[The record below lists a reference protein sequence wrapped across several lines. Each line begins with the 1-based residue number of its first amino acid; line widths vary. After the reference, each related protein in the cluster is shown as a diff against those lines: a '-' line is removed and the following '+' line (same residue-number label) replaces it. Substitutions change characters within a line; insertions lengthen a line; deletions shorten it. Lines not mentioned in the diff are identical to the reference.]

1 MSAPHSSTGSSDVLD
16 AALATAQ
23 GLLPDQGPIGVFV
36 HHNTLHALQH
46 LPFEEAVPKGA
57 AMLGAR
63 AWPELEG
70 LRAAWRSGRIEER
83 DVAPV
88 LDEALEGRGEER
100 LPLGLTRRTLWDALL
115 RESVENDDAAGISFV
130 HGEDALF
137 QAALAQVPA
146 GAMVART
153 PRRHRD
159 VLIACGAVDTDEVVH
174 NELIR
179 LGIAFLDLGQA
190 SSRMPARHEGF
201 LRASARVLTSGGG
214 RPSMLGPISEDFGRI
229 LQQNLPARAV
239 VRETLQALGVS
250 DAELQEFLVA
260 TALALPGVTGMFARL
275 ERHPEEGD
283 APATL
288 LDMLAVRLVIERRA
302 LERAASAAGL
312 PSSWEA
318 LKARMPVSP
327 ARSRECEALL
337 LATLARVAG
346 KDAEAIRALSGSEVS
361 VLRLEVEAFPPERRN
376 FLLFLAYENAY
387 RRRILTGMS
396 ALQRKNQV
404 APRAPARPRAQVM
417 FCIDEREESIRRA
430 IEELDPTIETLGA
443 AGFFGMA
450 IDFMGLDDHEP
461 APYCPVVVKPAHEV
475 HEAPVEHERQWQGL
489 RGRLRAMWHAVER
502 GVARA
507 SRTLL
512 GGAVAS
518 GFGPVAFA
526 LAQGRVTAPRASMR
540 LWEELT
546 GSVGRMPVTELLS
559 VRSNTERAPA
569 RTPLK
574 PLGFSVD
581 EAADR
586 VTAMLKNVGLTRN
599 QARFIVVL
607 GHGSTSLNNP
617 HESAHDCGA
626 CGGRRG
632 GANARLFAEL
642 ANRPDVRAAVL
653 ARGVTLPEDT
663 WFIGGLH
670 DTADDTVELYELA
683 SLPASHQQEF
693 QALQATLE
701 QARKESAR
709 ERCRRFLSMPLG
721 VSADAALAHVE
732 ERSTHLGQPRPEYGH
747 CTNAMA
753 VVGRRTLT
761 RGLHLDRRA
770 FLISYDPSIDENDVL
785 LERILAAVG
794 PVGAG
799 INLEYFFSSV
809 DNEVYGCGTKLP
821 HNVTG
826 LLGVM
831 NGHQGD
837 LRTGLPLQMVE
848 LHEPMRLLLVV
859 EASPE
864 SLLAVAGRQA
874 EVRELVVNRWV
885 HLVSVHPTTGA
896 ITFFYQGQ
904 FVPFTPGEDVV
915 PEAERS
921 HDWHGQSRDFVPPAI
936 IHASLK
942 SPLSS

>member
-1 MSAPHSSTGSSDVLD
+1 MSAHHHNDGSGDVLD
-16 AALATAQ
+16 AALSTAH
-23 GLLPDQGPIGVFV
+23 GHLPDQGPIGVFV

-57 AMLGAR
+57 ALLGAR
-63 AWPELEG
+63 AWPDLER
-70 LRAAWRSGRIEER
+70 LRAAWREGRIEDR
-83 DVAPV
+83 DVEPV
-88 LDEALEGRGEER
+88 LDEALEGRGEE
-100 LPLGLTRRTLWDALL
+100 LLALGLSRRALWRTLL
-115 RESVENDDAAGISFV
+115 RESVESDDAAGIAFV
-130 HGEDALF
+130 YGEDPLF
-137 QAALAQVPA
+137 QAAL
-146 GAMVART
+146 GKVAPT
-153 PRRHRD
+153 ATAAYAPRRHRD
-159 VLIACGAVDTDEVVH
+159 VLVACGAADTDEAVH
-174 NELIR
+174 SELIR

-190 SSRMPARHEGF
+190 QHRLPNRREGF
-201 LRASARVLTSGGG
+201 LRAAARVLTTGGA
-214 RPSMLGPISEDFGRI
+214 RSSALGAISADFERI
-229 LQQNLPARAV
+229 LQQNLSARSV
-239 VRETLQALGVS
+239 VRETLMALGVN
-250 DAELQEFLVA
+250 DADLHDFVVA

-275 ERHPEEGD
+275 ERHPEEAD

-288 LDMLAVRLVIERRA
+288 LEVLAVRLVIERRA
-302 LERAASAAGL
+302 IERAVADAGL
-312 PSSWEA
+312 PPTWSELRA
-318 LKARMPVSP
+318 KLP
-327 ARSRECEALL
+327 APTPRSRECEALL
-337 LATLARVAG
+337 LAALARAAG
-346 KDAEAIRALSGSEVS
+346 KNAEALRSLSGAEVS
-361 VLRLEVEAFPPERRN
+361 ELFREEAALPRERRN
-376 FLLFLAYENAY
+376 FLLFLAFENAY
-387 RRRILTGMS
+387 RRRVLNGLA
-396 ALQRKNQV
+396 ALRRKTEAV
-404 APRAPARPRAQVM
+404 PHSLMRPKAQVL

-430 IEELDPTIETLGA
+430 IEELDPAIETLGA

-475 HEAPVEHERQWQGL
+475 HESAVAHERKWQDL
-489 RGRLRAMWHAVER
+489 RGRLRASWHAVER
-502 GVARA
+502 TVARA

-518 GFGPVAFA
+518 GLGPFAFA
-526 LAQGRVTAPRASMR
+526 LAQGRVSAPRASMR
-540 LWEELT
+540 LWDELT
-546 GSVGRMPVTELLS
+546 ASVVRTPKTELLS
-559 VRSNTERAPA
+559 LRSKTDAAPV
-569 RTPLK
+569 RTPVK
-574 PLGFSVD
+574 PLGFSID

-607 GHGSTSLNNP
+607 GHGSSSLNNP

-642 ANRPDVRAAVL
+642 ANRPDVRAAVQ
-653 ARGVTLPEDT
+653 ARGVKIPEDT

-670 DTADDTVELYELA
+670 DTADDAIDLYDLA
-683 SLPASHQQEF
+683 VLPVSHQQEF
-693 QALQATLE
+693 EALHATLE
-701 QARKESAR
+701 QSRKESAR
-709 ERCRRFLSMPLG
+709 ERCRRFLHVPLG
-721 VSADAALAHVE
+721 LPADAALKHVE
-732 ERSTHLGQPRPEYGH
+732 ERATHLGQPRPEYGH

-770 FLISYDPSIDENDVL
+770 FLISYDPSIDENDVI

-799 INLEYFFSSV
+799 INLEYFSSV

-885 HLVSVHPTTGA
+885 HLVSVHPKTGA
-896 ITFFYQGQ
+896 ITYFHQSQ
-904 FVPFTPGEDVV
+904 FVPFVPDEGAM

-921 HDWHGQSRDFVPPAI
+921 HDWHGKSRDFVAPAI
-936 IHASLK
+936 INASLK
-942 SPLSS
+942 SPLST

>member
-1 MSAPHSSTGSSDVLD
+1 MSAPHHNSGSGDVLD
-16 AALATAQ
+16 AALSTAH
-23 GLLPDQGPIGVFV
+23 GHLPDQGPIGVFV

-57 AMLGAR
+57 ALIGAR
-63 AWPELEG
+63 AWPELDA
-70 LRAAWRSGRIEER
+70 LREAWRGGRIEDR
-83 DVAPV
+83 DVEPV
-88 LDEALEGRGEER
+88 LTEALEGRGEEP
-100 LPLGLTRRTLWDALL
+100 LPLGLSRRTLWRVLL
-115 RESVENDDAAGISFV
+115 REQVESDDAAGIAFV
-130 HGEDALF
+130 HGEDPLF
-137 QAALAQVPA
+137 KAALGKVAP
-146 GAMVART
+146 GAAEVHA

-159 VLIACGAVDTDEVVH
+159 VLVARGAADTDEAVH
-174 NELIR
+174 SELIK
-179 LGIAFLDLGQA
+179 LGVAFLDLGQA
-190 SSRMPARHEGF
+190 LSRLPGRQEGF
-201 LRASARVLTSGGG
+201 LRAAARVLTSSSA
-214 RPSMLGPISEDFGRI
+214 RSSVLGPVATDFERI
-229 LQQNLPARAV
+229 LQENLSARSV
-239 VRETLQALGVS
+239 VREVLAALGVR
-250 DAELQEFLVA
+250 DEELHDFVVA
-260 TALALPGVTGMFARL
+260 TALALPGVTGMFSRL

-283 APATL
+283 APAAL
-288 LDMLAVRLVIERRA
+288 IELLAVRLVIERRA
-302 LERAASAAGL
+302 IEHAAADAGL
-312 PSSWEA
+312 PPTWGE
-318 LKARMPVSP
+318 LKARMPVPP
-327 ARSRECEALL
+327 ARPRECEALL
-337 LATLARVAG
+337 LTMLARGAG
-346 KDAEAIRALSGSEVS
+346 KGADAILALKDEEVTT
-361 VLRLEVEAFPPERRN
+361 LFREVAALPRERRN

-387 RRRILTGMS
+387 RRRILTGMV
-396 ALQRKNQV
+396 ALQRKIGA
-404 APRAPARPRAQVM
+404 APRAQVRPKAQVM

-430 IEELDPTIETLGA
+430 LEELDPAIETLGA

-475 HEAPVEHERQWQGL
+475 HESAVARDRKWQGL
-489 RGRLRAMWHAVER
+489 RGRLRASWHAVER
-502 GVARA
+502 TISMT

-518 GFGPVAFA
+518 GLGPLAFA
-526 LAQGRVTAPRASMR
+526 LAQGRVAAPRASMR
-540 LWEELT
+540 LWDELT
-546 GSVGRMPVTELLS
+546 ASVVRPPETELLS
-559 VRSNTERAPA
+559 LSSKTDSAPA
-569 RTPLK
+569 RKPAK
-574 PLGFSVD
+574 PLGFSID

-586 VTAMLKNVGLTRN
+586 VTAMLKSTGLTQN
-599 QARFIVVL
+599 QARLIVVL

-642 ANRPDVRAAVL
+642 ANRPDVRAGVL
-653 ARGVTLPEDT
+653 ARGVKIPEDT

-670 DTADDTVELYELA
+670 DTADDAIELSDLA
-683 SLPASHQQEF
+683 ALPASHQQEF
-693 QALQATLE
+693 MALHATLE
-701 QARKESAR
+701 QSRKDSAR
-709 ERCRRFLSMPLG
+709 ERCRRFLHAPLG
-721 VSADAALAHVE
+721 ISADAALAHVE
-732 ERSTHLGQPRPEYGH
+732 VRSTHLGQPRPEYGH

-785 LERILAAVG
+785 VERILAAVG

-848 LHEPMRLLLVV
+848 LHEPMRLLLIV

-885 HLVSVHPTTGA
+885 HLVSVHPKTGA
-896 ITFFYQGQ
+896 ITYFHKNQ
-904 FVPFTPGEDVV
+904 FVPFVPDEDPI
-915 PEAERS
+915 PEAEHS
-921 HDWHGQSRDFVPPAI
+921 HDWHGKSRDFVAPAI
-936 IHASLK
+936 INAALK
-942 SPLSS
+942 SPPTP

>member
-1 MSAPHSSTGSSDVLD
+1 MSAHHQSGSSDVLD
-16 AALATAQ
+16 GALATAH

-57 AMLGAR
+57 ALLGAR
-63 AWPELEG
+63 AWPELNL
-70 LRAAWRSGRIEER
+70 LREAWKDGRIEDR
-83 DVAPV
+83 DVEPV
-88 LDEALEGRGEER
+88 LSEALEGRGEEL
-100 LPLGLTRRTLWDALL
+100 LPLGLSRRALWRVLL
-115 RESVENDDAAGISFV
+115 REAVETDDAAGLAFV
-130 HGEDALF
+130 HGEDPLF
-137 QAALAQVPA
+137 QAALGKVAPTQAAAPA
-146 GAMVART
+146 

-159 VLIACGAVDTDEVVH
+159 VLAARGAWDTDEVVH
-174 NELIR
+174 GELIR
-179 LGIAFLDLGQA
+179 LGLAFLDLGQA
-190 SSRMPARHEGF
+190 LSRLPDRKEGF
-201 LRASARVLTSGGG
+201 LRAAAHALTSAGG
-214 RPSMLGPISEDFGRI
+214 RSSVLGPLAEDFERI
-229 LQQNLPARAV
+229 LQQNLSPRAV
-239 VRETLQALGVS
+239 VREMLTALGVS
-250 DAELQEFLVA
+250 DAELHDFVVA
-260 TALALPGVTGMFARL
+260 TALALPGVTGMFSRL
-275 ERHPEEGD
+275 ERHPEEGSS
-283 APATL
+283 PATL
-288 LDMLAVRLVIERRA
+288 LDLLAVRLVIERRA
-302 LERAASAAGL
+302 IERAAADAGL
-312 PSSWEA
+312 PSTWAE
-318 LKARMPVSP
+318 LKAAMPAPTVRP
-327 ARSRECEALL
+327 PECEALL
-337 LATLARVAG
+337 LTALARGAG
-346 KDAEAIRALSGSEVS
+346 QGADALRGLSGEEVSALFREAEAVPR
-361 VLRLEVEAFPPERRN
+361 ERRN

-387 RRRILTGMS
+387 RRRVLSGMA
-396 ALQRKNQV
+396 ALRKKV
-404 APRAPARPRAQVM
+404 EATPRAPARPKAQVM

-430 IEELDPTIETLGA
+430 LEELDPAIETLGA

-450 IDFMGLDDHEP
+450 IDFMGLDDHAP
-461 APYCPVVVKPAHEV
+461 APYCPVVVRPAHEV
-475 HEAPVEHERQWQGL
+475 HESAVARDRKWQGL
-489 RGRLRAMWHAVER
+489 RGRLRASWHAVER
-502 GVARA
+502 TVAKA

-518 GFGPVAFA
+518 GFGPFAFA
-526 LAQGRVTAPRASMR
+526 LAQGRVSAPRAS
-540 LWEELT
+540 LWLWGELT
-546 GSVGRMPVTELLS
+546 ASVVRPPETELLS
-559 VRSNTERAPA
+559 LRSKVDAAPSRPPA
-569 RTPLK
+569 K
-574 PLGFSVD
+574 PLGFSVE

-599 QARFIVVL
+599 QARLIVVL
-607 GHGSTSLNNP
+607 GHGSSSLNNP

-642 ANRPDVRAAVL
+642 ANRPDVRAAVR
-653 ARGVTLPEDT
+653 ARGVELPEDT

-670 DTADDTVELYELA
+670 DTANDAVELYELA
-683 SLPASHQQEF
+683 SLPASHQPEF
-693 QALQATLE
+693 SALHATLE

-709 ERCRRFLSMPLG
+709 ERCRRFLHAPLG
-721 VSADAALAHVE
+721 LSADAALKHVE
-732 ERSTHLGQPRPEYGH
+732 VRASHLGQPRPEYGH

-848 LHEPMRLLLVV
+848 LHEPMRLLLIV

-885 HLVSVHPTTGA
+885 HLVSVHPRTGA
-896 ITFFYQGQ
+896 ITYFHQNQ
-904 FVPFTPGEDVV
+904 FVPFV
-915 PEAERS
+915 PDKDAIPEVERS
-921 HDWHGQSRDFVPPAI
+921 HDWHGKSRDFVAPAI
-936 IHASLK
+936 VNVPLK
-942 SPLSS
+942 SSLPT